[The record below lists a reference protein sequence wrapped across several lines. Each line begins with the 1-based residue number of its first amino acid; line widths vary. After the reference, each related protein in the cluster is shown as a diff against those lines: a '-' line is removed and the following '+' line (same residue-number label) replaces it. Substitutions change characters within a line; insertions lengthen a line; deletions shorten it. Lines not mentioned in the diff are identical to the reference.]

1 MPACLQCNEE
11 FPPAPVRGKPQ
22 TFWSRTCQSKAANAR
37 RSTTRAGRKGMTNP
51 RPSSPTPPALP
62 SAVDMSPSD
71 RPTPRAE
78 RISTLMALAHS
89 RGGIGPW
96 EVAELARLRG
106 ISPWAPLSVIIAKE
120 RP

>member
-1 MPACLQCNEE
+1 
-11 FPPAPVRGKPQ
+11 
-22 TFWSRTCQSKAANAR
+22 
-37 RSTTRAGRKGMTNP
+37 MTNP
-51 RPSSPTPPALP
+51 HPLSPTPPALP
-62 SAVDMSPSD
+62 STVDRSPSD
-71 RPTPRAE
+71 RPTPRAKAVTANE

-120 RP
+120 TR